1 MVHVVSGVSRFS
13 GATRA
18 AVVHGQQVGWVVHT
32 LSYRTRSR
40 TSMMAPLSC
49 CSHLTAGVD
58 TSLPSPGNS
67 GSSICTA
74 RASAATVSTA
84 CCRTC
89 HDGWFRAAARKHS
102 VSMRRTEAAS
112 RPMERVSA
120 QRCSG
125 RKTSGKARSEL
136 PAGNRDQERSRRSR
150 ENLVDL
156 PGMICRSKIRF

>member
-1 MVHVVSGVSRFS
+1 MGDVAHMVDEVQ
-13 GATRA
+13 GAR
-18 AVVHGQQVGWVVHT
+18 QQVRWPVRT

-67 GSSICTA
+67 GSSIRTA
-74 RASAATVSTA
+74 RASAATVNTA

-89 HDGWFRAAARKHS
+89 HDGWFEAAAARKHRA
-102 VSMRRTEAAS
+102 SMRRTEAAS

-125 RKTSGKARSEL
+125 RKTSGTASSEL
-136 PAGNRDQERSRRSR
+136 PAQQPWPR
-150 ENLVDL
+150 EIKKEPEILV
-156 PGMICRSKIRF
+156 